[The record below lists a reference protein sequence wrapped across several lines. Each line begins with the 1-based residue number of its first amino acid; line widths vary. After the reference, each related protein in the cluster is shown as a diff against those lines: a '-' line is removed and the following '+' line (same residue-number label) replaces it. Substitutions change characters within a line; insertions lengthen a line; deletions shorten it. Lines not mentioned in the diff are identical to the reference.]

1 MIIFHYLKQNVD
13 YTHKITDRLS
23 IENLKLFKVFNS
35 KAEGSTC
42 YVPIVWNYI

>member
-23 IENLKLFKVFNS
+23 IENL
-35 KAEGSTC
+35 
-42 YVPIVWNYI
+42 NYLRSLTQGQKEVLAMSL